1 MRAIAILGRPVF
13 VVCLSFLLLLAPR
26 ISRACDVY
34 DGNLHIPQVIV
45 GNTVFLNVVLTL
57 ASVQSVGAAVA
68 NPAAASFDFYDFHT
82 GLLTLAC
89 VTVGP
94 NTYSNVAVGVQSI
107 VSVGGATALPTAPTL
122 LAKFPLPP
130 ARVGEAYSTQLV
142 DHVIPEST
150 YTIGIDTLA
159 NGSLPTGMT
168 IHFDGTLSGTPFA
181 TGAADIN
188 GFQVSH
194 LFTFGVC
201 ATDTFSRNST
211 SPCPQVS
218 VLVNPTRITTAVV
231 GSGSV
236 SASPAGNSCGA
247 NCYEGFA
254 SGANVTLTPTP
265 ASGWTFTGWSGA
277 CTGAGACVVSANGIK
292 NVVATF
298 AQAVTGSLKGTW
310 VGPWNWTG
318 TATNGCTA
326 HDGGTMTLVFTQS
339 GSAFTGS
346 VNVTGVQTLDAGAG
360 CSVFSTDPVAGSLSG
375 SISGSVVTYSLEF
388 EPGFNFS
395 GTATLNGNTLI
406 SNSLVRQSSGGSGSF
421 SLAPGAGDWFMHW
434 NCNGDENCV
443 SDFSPNG
450 QPSGSIDE
458 GPSFAFCTSAM
469 SGLQLLV
476 NLFGSTPATAS
487 CTQIP

>member
-1 MRAIAILGRPVF
+1 
-13 VVCLSFLLLLAPR
+13 
-26 ISRACDVY
+26 
-34 DGNLHIPQVIV
+34 
-45 GNTVFLNVVLTL
+45 
-57 ASVQSVGAAVA
+57 
-68 NPAAASFDFYDFHT
+68 
-82 GLLTLAC
+82 
-89 VTVGP
+89 
-94 NTYSNVAVGVQSI
+94 
-107 VSVGGATALPTAPTL
+107 
-122 LAKFPLPP
+122 
-130 ARVGEAYSTQLV
+130 
-142 DHVIPEST
+142 
-150 YTIGIDTLA
+150 
-159 NGSLPTGMT
+159 MT

-298 AQAVTGSLKGTW
+298 TQAVTGSLKGTW
-310 VGPWNWTG
+310 VGPWSWTG

-346 VNVTGVQTLDAGAG
+346 VNVTGVQTLDASAG

-434 NCNGDENCV
+434 NCNGDDDCI
-443 SDFSPNG
+443 SFFSPNG
-450 QPSGSIDE
+450 QASGSVDE
-458 GPSFAFCTSAM
+458 GPALAACNSVV
-469 SGLQLLV
+469 SGLQLLAP
-476 NLFGSTPATAS
+476 TPATAS